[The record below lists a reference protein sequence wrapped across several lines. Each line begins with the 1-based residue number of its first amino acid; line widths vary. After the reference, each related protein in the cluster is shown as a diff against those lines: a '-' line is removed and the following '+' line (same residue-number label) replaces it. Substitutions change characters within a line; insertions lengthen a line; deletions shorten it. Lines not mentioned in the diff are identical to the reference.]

1 MNAQENKELI
11 RAYFDALNGKPK
23 PSELVDQYVAEQLLK
38 DHIAMYEAAFPE
50 YGLVVEHMIAEDD
63 LVSVI
68 GRASGTHKGSFM
80 GLPPTGKSWDVP
92 IHITYRVKSRKIVDH
107 WLVVDTAA
115 FMQQLGMIPSNEGT
129 S

>member
-1 MNAQENKELI
+1 
-11 RAYFDALNGKPK
+11 
-23 PSELVDQYVAEQLLK
+23 
-38 DHIAMYEAAFPE
+38 MYEAAFPE
-50 YGLVVEHMIAEDD
+50 YGLLVEQMIAEDD

-68 GRASGTHKGSFM
+68 GRASGTHNGPFM
-80 GLPPTGKSWDVP
+80 GMPPTGKSWDVP
-92 IHITYRVKSRKIVDH
+92 IHITYQVKNRKIVDH

>member
-1 MNAQENKELI
+1 MNTQENKELI
-11 RAYFDALNGKPK
+11 RAYFQALNGKPK
-23 PSELVDQYVAEQLLK
+23 PPELVDQYVAEQPLK

-50 YGLVVEHMIAEDD
+50 YGLLVEQMIAEDD

-68 GRASGTHKGSFM
+68 GRASGTHNGPFM
-80 GLPPTGKSWDVP
+80 GMPPTGKSWDVP
-92 IHITYRVKSRKIVDH
+92 IHITYQVKNRKIVDH

-115 FMQQLGMIPSNEGT
+115 FMQQLGMIPSNKGT